1 MFLKKD
7 QEDNKFTSLLLSSA
21 ADLSDS
27 SSDKFDVINLLS
39 TSEKNFRLTT
49 RHTDADTLYSR
60 NGLRLKEEILEILT
74 RQETERAERER
85 LEEIEMRTLNWR
97 RLLEQRARI
106 EQYQRE
112 LSQEDHID
120 CNAYLNEIEMNLD
133 HFQSYDFSALSSQS
147 DEDILIDTLLR
158 FRTNR
163 MAFNLRNYHRSIEL
177 DRERRRLV
185 KEDLENRKKQNMFA
199 NFHVDSIPE
208 FTPYATLPDPYY
220 DQYDINADPAST
232 DEHLLDLVD
241 LDEMLLLNNDYQ
253 QEQGLLD
260 NDYTM
265 VDDDGNEPAVY
276 DENGYLVTASVY
288 DEADL
293 VDAADSEYIYEED
306 YEDYEDQILV
316 DSLSEQ
322 DALSLLRNESEMYA
336 LQMAQASKSGLLPK
350 TKSQKKKKGRF
361 DSGTSSTTT
370 QSTDTAS
377 SDLFEN
383 VFSFDDVVRTTDSS
397 SDLTSS
403 AASVSGTT
411 ESENMMGD
419 GQEVDFDINEFFMP
433 QVCLEQ
439 GNGKISNSLRNS
451 LLQLRHTRRHLAKLI
466 ESKKGASLSG
476 GSSTSGSMTNL
487 NTPLGA
493 QPTKQITISAL
504 SR

>member
-1 MFLKKD
+1 
-7 QEDNKFTSLLLSSA
+7 
-21 ADLSDS
+21 
-27 SSDKFDVINLLS
+27 
-39 TSEKNFRLTT
+39 
-49 RHTDADTLYSR
+49 
-60 NGLRLKEEILEILT
+60 
-74 RQETERAERER
+74 
-85 LEEIEMRTLNWR
+85 
-97 RLLEQRARI
+97 
-106 EQYQRE
+106 
-112 LSQEDHID
+112 
-120 CNAYLNEIEMNLD
+120 
-133 HFQSYDFSALSSQS
+133 
-147 DEDILIDTLLR
+147 
-158 FRTNR
+158 
-163 MAFNLRNYHRSIEL
+163 
-177 DRERRRLV
+177 
-185 KEDLENRKKQNMFA
+185 
-199 NFHVDSIPE
+199 
-208 FTPYATLPDPYY
+208 
-220 DQYDINADPAST
+220 
-232 DEHLLDLVD
+232 
-241 LDEMLLLNNDYQ
+241 
-253 QEQGLLD
+253 
-260 NDYTM
+260 M

-336 LQMAQASKSGLLPK
+336 LQ
-350 TKSQKKKKGRF
+350 
-361 DSGTSSTTT
+361 
-370 QSTDTAS
+370 
-377 SDLFEN
+377 
-383 VFSFDDVVRTTDSS
+383 VRTTDSS

-419 GQEVDFDINEFFMP
+419 GHEMDFDINEFFMP